1 MFWVREYSYHFHFFV
16 EYSLQSASKTNT
28 NSRTTHQKQ
37 PPLIQPLYI
46 TNSFNAHS
54 QFPLHH
60 FLLHT
65 FNLLINHNDNIRELT
80 TPPNTAKTPQ
90 TYQTNNNHCKHTH
103 KTACHLFMMYT
114 AIYNANSPSR
124 CSVEFVNCTP
134 RVFLLLSSP
143 FFFNTEPAIG
153 CRDDDGSVAITAA
166 GLEEHAPIF
175 ISLPWRMGY

>member
-1 MFWVREYSYHFHFFV
+1 
-16 EYSLQSASKTNT
+16 
-28 NSRTTHQKQ
+28 
-37 PPLIQPLYI
+37 
-46 TNSFNAHS
+46 
-54 QFPLHH
+54 
-60 FLLHT
+60 
-65 FNLLINHNDNIRELT
+65 
-80 TPPNTAKTPQ
+80 
-90 TYQTNNNHCKHTH
+90 
-103 KTACHLFMMYT
+103 MMYT

-175 ISLPWRMGY
+175 ISLPGGWAISFWDRRIYKCGDFSLRRGSRFRPLQTKGLEIEYTLMYGYIRDCY